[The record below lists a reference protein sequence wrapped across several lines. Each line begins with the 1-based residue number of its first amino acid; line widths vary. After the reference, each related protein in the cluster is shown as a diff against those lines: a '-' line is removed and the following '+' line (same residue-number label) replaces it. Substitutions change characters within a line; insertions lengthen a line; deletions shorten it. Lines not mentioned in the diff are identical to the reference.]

1 MARLKVVL
9 AALVILPSFVAGQ
22 QSPLNHTVVRGETLW
37 GLAQRY
43 YQDSFLWTRIWEA
56 NRAGVAD
63 PHWIYPTQVLVI
75 PGREGAAV
83 IGAVDVRPGQQPGMG
98 DPEPEPEPEGD
109 PRTRNRTV
117 FYRDPDTGV
126 GVARTE
132 ETPRYAVP
140 RHTVYS
146 SEWLV
151 TDDNVRSIVIAGRP
165 RLVADELLGTIDALV
180 GAGELRTALPYTRV
194 RVTLDGNQS
203 LAIGDR
209 LQSFRPGRVVEGIGR
224 VMIPTSV
231 LTVTG
236 VEEAGVVA
244 VVLDAFDRV
253 RGGDMV
259 RPAPAFE
266 LQLGDAPT
274 AIIAGGTAHILGFG
288 EYHAIQNMGDIA
300 FLDRGEAQGV
310 KVGDEYILYSGD
322 TEGWMG
328 EVAGRLQVVGMRAN
342 TASAR
347 IVNIVSPVF
356 VAGVTVHL
364 DRKMR

>member
-43 YQDSFLWTRIWEA
+43 YQDPFLWPRIWEA
-56 NRAGVAD
+56 NRNAVVD
-63 PHWIYPTQVLVI
+63 PHVILPTQVLVI
-75 PGREGAAV
+75 PGMEGAAV
-83 IGAVDVRPGQQPGMG
+83 IGAVDVRPGERPGMG
-98 DPEPEPEPEGD
+98 NPEPEPEPEGD

-126 GVARTE
+126 GLARTQ

-151 TDDNVRSIVIAGRP
+151 TDDEVGSIGA
-165 RLVADELLGTIDALV
+165 IDALV

-194 RVTLDGNQS
+194 QVTLDGNQN

-209 LQSFRPGRVVEGIGR
+209 LQSFRPGRVVEGVGR
-224 VMIPTSV
+224 VMTPTSV

-288 EYHAIQNMGDIA
+288 EYHAIQSMGDIA

-322 TEGWMG
+322 AKGWSG
-328 EVAGRLQVVGMRAN
+328 EVAGRLQVVGTRAN

-347 IVNIVSPVF
+347 IVGIVSPAF